1 MTSKTSD
8 LDLSAASDDERTID
22 QDYDPTQSAAAAA
35 AKSFLRPPSLHA
47 LLENM
52 LDKAV
57 PTNNYTSSSGG
68 DTEEKSKGKR
78 SCAHEFEAI

>member
-8 LDLSAASDDERTID
+8 LDLSAASDDEGTID
-22 QDYDPTQSAAAAA
+22 QDYDPTQSAAAAAAA

-52 LDKAV
+52 SDKAV
-57 PTNNYTSSSGG
+57 PSNNYTSSSGG
-68 DTEEKSKGKR
+68 DSEEKSKGKR
-78 SCAHEFEAI
+78 SCAT